1 MEFYRGIVN
10 ESAVATPEHRRRY
23 ERRVDVLIAIAVA
36 IVDVGG
42 SYIASRHHTGSAR
55 AWDAGAAVV
64 LLVGAGALVFRRV
77 HPVAVLAVA
86 FGTTLA
92 YTLIGYPEGP
102 IWFALIVAFFTAVTS
117 GHRRAAQI
125 SLVAGFFA
133 FLWVKPL
140 LHRGPGPGFVTALG
154 LLAWL
159 LLLLVAAEV
168 RRVHVER
175 VREGV
180 RTREEEARRRASEE
194 RLLIAREV
202 HDIVAHN
209 MSLINVQAASALY
222 TFDNDQERARAALG
236 TIKDASKQALVEL
249 RSVLGVLRDVDERVP
264 LTPTPGADRLN
275 ELVDKA
281 GTTGL
286 TVHLA
291 VEGERRRLPPAVDVA
306 TYRIVQESLTNV
318 TRHAKTSNADV
329 RVEYGA
335 RDLVVEVDDE
345 GNGARPNGARI
356 ASGNGIAGMRERAA
370 LLGGTL
376 QAGPRPDGGF
386 RVRAWFPLEPVE

>member
-1 MEFYRGIVN
+1 VSQGP
-10 ESAVATPEHRRRY
+10 VAPPEHRRRY
-23 ERRVDVLIAIAVA
+23 ERRLDVLIAIGVA
-36 IVDVGG
+36 IVDVAGT
-42 SYIASRHHTGSAR
+42 YFASRHQP
-55 AWDAGAAVV
+55 GAARSWDSGTVV
-64 LLVGAGALVFRRV
+64 LLLVGAGALVFRRV
-77 HPVAVLAVA
+77 HPVAVLAVT
-86 FGTTLA
+86 FGATLA
-92 YTLIGYPEGP
+92 YSVIGYPDGP
-102 IWFALIVAFFTAVTS
+102 IWLALIVAFFTAITS
-117 GHRRAAQI
+117 GHRRAAQA
-125 SLVAGFFA
+125 SLVVGFFA

-140 LHRGPGPGFVTALG
+140 LHRGAGPALVSALA

-168 RRVHVER
+168 RRVHIER
-175 VREGV
+175 VAQAI

-202 HDIVAHN
+202 HDVVAHN

-222 TFDNDQERARAALG
+222 TFDNDHERARAALA

-264 LTPTPGADRLN
+264 RSPTPGADRLT

-281 GTTGL
+281 AATGL

-291 VEGERRRLPPAVDVA
+291 VEGERRQLPPAVDVA
-306 TYRIVQESLTNV
+306 TYRIVQEALTNV
-318 TRHAKTSNADV
+318 TRHARTRDADV
-329 RVEYGA
+329 RVEYGR
-335 RDLVVEVDDE
+335 RDLVVEVDDH
-345 GNGARPNGARI
+345 GHTARPNGAP

-376 QAGPRPDGGF
+376 QVGPRPEGGF